1 MSNMRALPTCVPHG
15 TLAGIRFW
23 ITIAVTGVILASAV
37 SASAQEDITDWL
49 SVGGLLFGDLYHVVS
64 HRTEEGEGATGVVVR
79 RGYLT
84 FDGDFSEQLFGRLRF
99 EVNQAGEFETYTFS
113 VDFKDLYLG
122 WNVGHQRLLFGLSP
136 TPTFD
141 LFESI
146 WGLRYMLRT
155 PMDLQGEPSRDTGI
169 SAKGPLN
176 AAGTLSYR
184 AMVGAGTNFGN
195 ESGDGRRWMGALTWK
210 PSSSWTLE
218 GYADYE
224 RLPGSVDHR
233 TLQAFLAYQTEPL
246 RWSLLY
252 SHQDRQDDPPLK
264 LASAF
269 VVGRVGAR
277 TNLVARVDRLFEPSP
292 RGDNIAYIPFDPTAR
307 ATFFIAGVEFLI
319 NEHLRIAPNAYV
331 TTYDRNDQGVRPTT
345 DFALRLAL
353 FLDFE

>member
-1 MSNMRALPTCVPHG
+1 M
-15 TLAGIRFW
+15 TLAVAGLVL
-23 ITIAVTGVILASAV
+23 TSAATATAQDDGAS
-37 SASAQEDITDWL
+37 WL
-49 SVGGLLFGDLYHVVS
+49 SIGGLVFGDLYHVVS
-64 HRTEEGEGATGVVVR
+64 HHTEEGEGATGVVVR

-84 FDGDFSEQLFGRLRF
+84 FDADFSERLFGRLRF

-122 WNVGHQRLLFGLSP
+122 WNVGRQRLLFGLSP

-141 LFESI
+141 LLESI
-146 WGLRYMLRT
+146 WGVRYIVRT

-184 AMVGAGTNFGN
+184 AMVGAGNEFGN
-195 ESGDGRRWMGALTWK
+195 ESGEGDKWMAALTWK
-210 PSSSWTLE
+210 LSSTWTLE
-218 GYADYE
+218 GYADYQ
-224 RLPGSVDHR
+224 RLPGSTDHR
-233 TLQAFLAYQTEPL
+233 TLQGFVAYQTEKL
-246 RWSLLY
+246 RWSVLY

-269 VVGRVGAR
+269 VVGRLGAR

-292 RGDNIAYIPFDPTAR
+292 KGDNISYIPFDPTAR
-307 ATFFIAGVEFLI
+307 ATFFIAGVDVQI
-319 NEHLRIAPNAYV
+319 TDHLNIAPNAYV

-353 FLDFE
+353 FLNFE

>member
-1 MSNMRALPTCVPHG
+1 MPRLAG
-15 TLAGIRFW
+15 GWITLAVAALVMAAAATTTAQDDG
-23 ITIAVTGVILASAV
+23 TG
-37 SASAQEDITDWL
+37 WL
-49 SVGGLLFGDLYHVVS
+49 SVGGLAFGDLYHIVS
-64 HRTEEGEGATGVVVR
+64 HHTEDAEGATGAVLR

-84 FDGDFSEQLFGRLRF
+84 FNGTFSKTLFGRLRF
-99 EVNQAGEFETYTFS
+99 EINQSGEFETYTFE

-122 WNVGHQRLLFGLSP
+122 WDVARQRLLFGLSP

-141 LFESI
+141 LLESI
-146 WGLRYMLRT
+146 WGLRYMVRT

-176 AAGTLSYR
+176 SAGTLSYR

-195 ESGDGRRWMGALTWK
+195 ESGDGRRWMGALTWQ
-210 PSSSWTLE
+210 PSSTWTLE
-218 GYADYE
+218 GYLDYE
-224 RLPGSVDHR
+224 RLPGSVDHQ
-233 TLQAFLAYQTEPL
+233 TLQGFVAYQTDTL

-269 VVGRVGAR
+269 VVGRLGAR
-277 TNLVARVDRLFEPSP
+277 TNAVARVDRLFEPSP

-307 ATFFIAGVEFLI
+307 ATFMIAGVEFRI
-319 NEHLRIAPNAYV
+319 NDHLRIAPNAYV

-353 FLDFE
+353 FLDYE